1 MKSATEQSVAILSL
15 KGAIRSQRV
24 YEIED
29 MLHEFSDKKQYKV
42 IADLSEAG
50 HISSS
55 ALGVLARFADECR
68 KVNGELRLV
77 ATEQNILSLLQI
89 TMLDKVFE
97 VYTSVEEAG
106 EDF

>member
-24 YEIED
+24 MEIED
-29 MLHEFSDKKQYKV
+29 SLSQFVEQKQFKV
-42 IADLSEAG
+42 IVDLSEAG

-55 ALGVLARFADECR
+55 ALGVLARFAEECR
-68 KVNGELRLV
+68 CANGELRLV
-77 ATEQNILSLLQI
+77 ATEQEILNLLQI

-97 VYTSVEEAG
+97 IYNSVEEAG

>member
-1 MKSATEQSVAILSL
+1 MKLAADRSVAVITLT
-15 KGAIRSQRV
+15 GAIRSQRV

-29 MLHEFSDKKQYKV
+29 MLHELSEKKQYKV

-68 KVNGELRLV
+68 KANGELRLV

-97 VYTSVEEAG
+97 VYTSVEEAE